1 MKYLMILGC
10 VPDGI
15 ELAVESMALLYRV
28 PVEIRISAVITTDS
42 PEAAKAM
49 ESLYGAYQD
58 VREENQKEEGK
69 YGK

>member
-10 VPDGI
+10 VPEGI
-15 ELAVESMALLYRV
+15 ELAAESLALMYRM

-42 PEAAKAM
+42 PDAARAM

-58 VREENQKEEGK
+58 VRKENQKEEGK
-69 YGK
+69 Q